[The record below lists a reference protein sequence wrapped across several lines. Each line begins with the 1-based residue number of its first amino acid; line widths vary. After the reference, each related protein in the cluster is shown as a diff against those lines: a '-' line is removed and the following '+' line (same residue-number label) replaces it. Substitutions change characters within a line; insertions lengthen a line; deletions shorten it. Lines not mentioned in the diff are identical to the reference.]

1 MLKSLFFADLVL
13 VILDVVVM
21 AVMLLPGVVEEE
33 EGVVVPSVVF

>member
-21 AVMLLPGVVEEE
+21 AVVVLLPGVVEEE
-33 EGVVVPSVVF
+33 GAVVPSVVF